1 MPRDEEEDKNLIRN
15 GNDLIYNLLIPI
27 STAIEGGEVEIPT
40 ITGRARIK
48 VEPGTQPGK
57 ILRLR
62 NKGLPEVN
70 TGGSVM
76 GDLLVNVNVFIPR
89 TLNDEERKLV
99 SSIKGMQGFKPTE
112 SDRAGLDRKY
122 RDMLR

>member
-1 MPRDEEEDKNLIRN
+1 M
-15 GNDLIYNLLIPI
+15 IYNLLIPI

>member
-1 MPRDEEEDKNLIRN
+1 
-15 GNDLIYNLLIPI
+15 
-27 STAIEGGEVEIPT
+27 
-40 ITGRARIK
+40 
-48 VEPGTQPGK
+48 
-57 ILRLR
+57 
-62 NKGLPEVN
+62 
-70 TGGSVM
+70 M